1 MNYFDMYGIKE
12 VADVVIYSIT
22 RIGDEEVYTP
32 VLMFD
37 SLKVSSLSK
46 SSDTITQK
54 GGKGNP
60 SILSWSYIKDIKLKL
75 EDALFSQASMDLY
88 LNGRFMAKH
97 KTHMSLIMKLNIANK
112 YGRKHYHPIAKPSPK
127 LTEAELTLL
136 YAAAEESGVIVN
148 SELYYG
154 ATEEQQLNQSLYIL
168 RQYDIQNAYV
178 AQNRKILLENYYKR
192 QQIDYSE
199 QDSETKAPDGRY
211 YNLAMPQKVIDTLL
225 NQIESLKQVNSF
237 HNDIYKTQSI
247 DRMEKC
253 IVKNRSGLTISAA
266 EQKENL
272 MRFYA
277 DDKSSSFMIYYDPKT
292 MQPFFGLNSNLDFT
306 QDIFTL
312 KQGTV
317 YYKFTRTID
326 LVEVPDMIIGTEL
339 AINPETFPGE
349 YKVVGETYVRSRKD
363 GKDHRMQLILN
374 RVAISPTTNIE
385 LKADGGPVTFSLDV
399 TVLKPKGKE
408 DMVTLRQYY
417 VEDDEFHGGTR
428 IIPQNSRHTYTPVID
443 NKIEEVESND
453 EFY

>member
-12 VADVVIYSIT
+12 VADVVVYSIT
-22 RIGDEEVYTP
+22 RIEDEEIYTP

-46 SSDTITQK
+46 SSDTVTQK
-54 GGKGNP
+54 GGPGNP
-60 SILSWSYIKDIKLKL
+60 SIISWSYIKDIKLKL

-97 KTHMSLIMKLNIANK
+97 KTHMNLIMKLNIANK
-112 YGRKHYHPIAKPSPK
+112 YGKCNYHPLAKPSPK
-127 LTEAELTLL
+127 LTQDEEALL
-136 YAAAEESGVIVN
+136 FAAAEATDVQVQHSVPENATRYVFLADEG
-148 SELYYG
+148 LY
-154 ATEEQQLNQSLYIL
+154 T
-168 RQYDIQNAYV
+168 NAYV

-192 QQIDYSE
+192 CQVDYF
-199 QDSETKAPDGRY
+199 DAPPDLTFWRPPER
-211 YNLAMPQKVIDTLL
+211 LAMPEKVIEYLL
-225 NQIESLKQVNSF
+225 NDIESLKQINSF
-237 HNDIYKTQSI
+237 HNDIYKPQSI

-253 IVKNRSGLTISAA
+253 VVKNKQGLTIYAE
-266 EQKENL
+266 EQKKNL
-272 MRFYA
+272 MRLYA
-277 DDKSSSFMIYYDPKT
+277 DDKSSSFSIYYDPKT
-292 MQPFFGLNSNLDFT
+292 MQPFFSLNGSLDFNAES
-306 QDIFTL
+306 FTL
-312 KQGTV
+312 KQGTI
-317 YYKFTRTID
+317 YYKFSRTID

-349 YKVVGETYVRSRKD
+349 YKIVGETYVRSRKD

-385 LKADGGPVTFSLDV
+385 LKADGGPSTFSLDV

-428 IIPQNSRHTYTPVID
+428 IVPQNSRHTYTPVFD
-443 NKIEEVESND
+443 NIVDETESND

>member
-12 VADVVIYSIT
+12 VADVVVYSIT
-22 RIGDEEVYTP
+22 RIGDEEIYTP

-37 SLKVSSLSK
+37 SLKISSLSK
-46 SSDTITQK
+46 SSDTVTQK
-54 GGKGNP
+54 GGPGNP
-60 SILSWSYIKDIKLKL
+60 SIISWSYIKDIKLKL

-97 KTHMSLIMKLNIANK
+97 KTHMNLIMKLNIANK
-112 YGRKHYHPIAKPSPK
+112 YGKNHYHPMAKPSPK
-127 LTEAELTLL
+127 LTSDEEALL
-136 YAAAEESGVIVN
+136 FAAAQAVEMQVQESILTN
-148 SELYYG
+148 P
-154 ATEEQQLNQSLYIL
+154 TKYIFSG
-168 RQYDIQNAYV
+168 YKDEDEFFVDAYV
-178 AQNRKILLENYYKR
+178 AENRKILLENYYKR
-192 QQIDYSE
+192 CQIDYSTKPE
-199 QDSETKAPDGRY
+199 DDDSWQPET
-211 YNLAMPQKVIDTLL
+211 NVAMTNNIIEYLL
-225 NQIESLKQVNSF
+225 NDIESLKQMNSF
-237 HNDIYKTQSI
+237 HNDIYKPQVI

-253 IVKNRSGLTISAA
+253 VVKNKQGLTIYAE
-266 EQKENL
+266 EQKKNL

-277 DDKSSSFMIYYDPKT
+277 DDKSSSFFIYYDPKT
-292 MQPFFGLNSNLDFT
+292 MQPFFSLNGSLDFNAES
-306 QDIFTL
+306 FTL
-312 KQGTV
+312 KQGTI
-317 YYKFTRTID
+317 YYKFSRTID

-349 YKVVGETYVRSRKD
+349 YKIVGETYVRSRKD

-385 LKADGGPVTFSLDV
+385 LKADGGPSTFSLDV

-428 IIPQNSRHTYTPVID
+428 IVPQNSRHTYTPVFDSIVD
-443 NKIEEVESND
+443 ETESND